1 MMNVVLLR
9 VGIDT
14 GSGGIHGPLF
24 ADGSFAYVPI
34 PDTYGVSEYT
44 YGNMRDRFDKPLSD
58 YFPKSRQRSAADQPV
73 HLDPEFETFTY
84 GDPSR
89 TKRSLGKLQPG
100 DMLVFYCG
108 LEGWEDYDVPSALY
122 LMGYFEV
129 ELAILP
135 ADEADQS
142 LIEQHFANNFH
153 VHHPSAYQR
162 DKDRLVLV
170 KGGPGSRLLAKAVK
184 ISKVGQDSAGQS
196 LKVLSDE
203 MRDVFGDFTGIN
215 SLQRSTPRWVSEDF
229 VERAADFVRSC
240 E

>member
-1 MMNVVLLR
+1 MMNIALVR

-14 GSGGIHGPLF
+14 ANGGIHGPLF
-24 ADGSFAYVPI
+24 ADGSFTYMPI

-44 YGNMRDRFDKPLSD
+44 YGNMRDRSNKPLSD
-58 YFPKSRQRSAADQPV
+58 YFPESRRRSAADQPV

-89 TKRSLGKLQPG
+89 PKRSLGKLQPG

-108 LEGWEDYDVPSALY
+108 LKGWGNCDAPPSLY

-129 ELAILP
+129 ELVIPTAG
-135 ADEADQS
+135 EADQARVVR
-142 LIEQHFANNFH
+142 HFTYNFH
-153 VHHPSAYQR
+153 VRHPSTYQR
-162 DKDRLVLV
+162 DKDRLVLI
-170 KGGPGSRLLAKAVK
+170 KGGAGSRLLQKAVK
-184 ISKVGQDSAGQS
+184 ISKVGQDSAGQP

-203 MRDVFGDFTGIN
+203 MRAVFGEFGGEN
-215 SLQRSTPRWVSEDF
+215 SIQRSIPRWVSEEF
-229 VERAADFVRSC
+229 VERATGFVRSC

>member
-1 MMNVVLLR
+1 MNVVLLR

-24 ADGSFAYVPI
+24 ADGSFTYIPI
-34 PDTYGVSEYT
+34 PDTYGVSEHT
-44 YGNMRDRFDKPLSD
+44 YGNMWDCSNKLLSD
-58 YFPKSRQRSAADQPV
+58 YFPESRRRSAADQPV

-84 GDPSR
+84 GDP
-89 TKRSLGKLQPG
+89 TQPKRSLGTLQPG

-108 LEGWEDYDVPSALY
+108 LEGWDDCHEPPALY

-129 ELAILP
+129 ELAIP
-135 ADEADQS
+135 VAGEADQS
-142 LIEQHFANNFH
+142 LIGRHFANNFH
-153 VHHPSAYQR
+153 VRHPSTYQR

-170 KGGPGSRLLAKAVK
+170 KGGPGSRLLTKAVK
-184 ISKVGQDSAGQS
+184 ISKVGQDKAGRP

-203 MRDVFGDFTGIN
+203 MRAVFGEFGEKSSI
-215 SLQRSTPRWVSEDF
+215 QRSTPRWVSEEF
-229 VERAADFVRSC
+229 VERAAEFVRSC